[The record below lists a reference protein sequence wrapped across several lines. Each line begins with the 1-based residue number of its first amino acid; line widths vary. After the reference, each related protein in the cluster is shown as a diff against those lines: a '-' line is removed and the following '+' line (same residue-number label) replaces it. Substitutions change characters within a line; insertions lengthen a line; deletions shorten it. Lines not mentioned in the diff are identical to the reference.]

1 MKWSRLSAKNT
12 RSRFFPFST
21 YQTISFCASLTSST
35 FTTYS
40 SYDGPTKS
48 FAASPND
55 LLPLNERYRF
65 WTVLG
70 YTRPD
75 HYVCEDCC
83 RLHRFG
89 IRHRYFGPVAQP
101 RNSGRPYQ
109 LPSCNPAKTTSANI
123 DTHAYRHADIQIALK
138 CHMRGLF
145 DNQLYKRA
153 METRRDRFQ
162 PDYLPLGNLWAVKES
177 VPKIVRGRFLVA
189 RELKN
194 NAIIRRTLNFRPICP
209 HEHGYGEHIRSRLL
223 PRQARLVSFASLQLP
238 APITPPPPMPT
249 SNTAA
254 DFKRAVVS
262 AESHP
267 GCEFVGSC
275 DRCPIDFAVAVKGG
289 KTCVRVWCDYGS
301 YGTPMDLSW
310 RVHVS
315 CQTNDDTRG
324 PTLSHEPGSVRRMF
338 ERGC

>member
-1 MKWSRLSAKNT
+1 MESTIRQEPSFPGLSV
-12 RSRFFPFST
+12 
-21 YQTISFCASLTSST
+21 L
-35 FTTYS
+35 
-40 SYDGPTKS
+40 DV
-48 FAASPND
+48 PND
-55 LLPLNERYRF
+55 ILLCIFDFLDLHDLFILSRTNQFFRNLTKRSVRIWNADVCSLPLNERYRF

-109 LPSCNPAKTTSANI
+109 LPSCNPNKTSSANI

-145 DNQLYKRA
+145 ENQLYKRV

-194 NAIIRRTLNFRPICP
+194 NLRISSVPSFPQRGIRDASLLDHVTAVQLILLSPSRVDRRAFEFGATTGPTEPRWISAGGYMSAVRPMMT
-209 HEHGYGEHIRSRLL
+209 
-223 PRQARLVSFASLQLP
+223 RLVRP
-238 APITPPPPMPT
+238 
-249 SNTAA
+249 
-254 DFKRAVVS
+254 
-262 AESHP
+262 
-267 GCEFVGSC
+267 
-275 DRCPIDFAVAVKGG
+275 
-289 KTCVRVWCDYGS
+289 
-301 YGTPMDLSW
+301 
-310 RVHVS
+310 
-315 CQTNDDTRG
+315 
-324 PTLSHEPGSVRRMF
+324 
-338 ERGC
+338 